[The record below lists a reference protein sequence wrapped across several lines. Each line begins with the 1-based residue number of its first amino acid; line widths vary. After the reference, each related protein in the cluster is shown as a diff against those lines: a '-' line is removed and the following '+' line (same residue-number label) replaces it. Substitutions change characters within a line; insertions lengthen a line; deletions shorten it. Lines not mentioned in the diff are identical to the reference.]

1 MAKVLTHHDTGEVG
15 THWFNSASYGHKQI
29 EGIAEK
35 DPTAGKTHTPP
46 TSVPSPFAQMDLTL
60 SAFKNAT
67 KDKTLEKLRL
77 VDFKLISDCL
87 DIGQVFFDYEK
98 QKEHIRIIV
107 WDRKANIDLLKN
119 SGDNHRRL
127 ADVLELYLNQDKE
140 TYNFADLEKI
150 FLLQYDGRVI
160 GGTSSASLFFSSAND
175 LSFVDIK
182 MSNGD
187 NLLDK
192 EYLHLYKRDIKY
204 QMFLHSLR
212 KKMPDFV
219 KKFPSIDT
227 YLSNN
232 LEILRGYNRDQFNQI
247 DALTPESYMAHA
259 DFVDFEIDSGDSKG
273 RVYIIGDVPLRKLR
287 YDPNKS
293 VESDFAI
300 NSKKYQGD
308 KKPLVL
314 SVGHDG
320 RTNSGEDMIYYENPY
335 RQVKPTVP
343 YYHPLSNWSERA
355 LPELPSIKY
364 PYLVASDFLEPYMI
378 RVPYPV
384 NSQQFFDGNL
394 QNSRDRKG
402 FILPIKK
409 LFFDFFDTQDLK
421 IMLKM
426 EWRAGGSVNVRLEIP
441 IQKGQRIVFERL
453 YNSATNELNIPRPD
467 ENKNEG
473 VIVQH
478 EVGVSVYPF
487 VRMDTV
493 KPDYRLLLVD
503 RDVYDHTKDNDYK
516 LNFYKNDKNTLIPVK
531 EEENHIRYR
540 TRKQEDGRQTLA
552 FFMLNDN
559 FDYIQ
564 IKNDLATGV
573 IVPLFPPASGQT
585 KEFTFAVD
593 FGTTNTHVEYID
605 SSNKEPRPFD
615 ITENDLQIGTFHDRN
630 FINIDASING
640 TSATELFQFPAE
652 YFPEKIGDQN
662 AHRFPQ
668 RTVLTQVSHLKEDD
682 MGSSFA
688 FSDFNIAFNYEKLA
702 ILKGSDLYR
711 NLKWSGTKA
720 QGDKRRVEAFF
731 EELLFMMRAKVLRN
745 GGNLSKT
752 KLVAFYPSSMDGA
765 RKNRFFKLLKELSK
779 KYFGEESDPLF
790 IPESLAPYYH
800 YKNTAAQVNASVR
813 PAVTIDIGG
822 GTTDIVIFQKVTTD
836 EVRSEEKVIVQT
848 SFRFA
853 ANAIF
858 GDGFLRADYSGK
870 EANGFVQRYKD
881 QIKKLITE
889 GKVLYDLEKVY
900 QDIVENNTRSEDITN
915 FFFSLENNK
924 MFTTKT
930 RSTFGKMLEDD
941 DEMRFVFVVFYV
953 AIIYHLAKLMKN
965 QGLTMPAYITFSGNG
980 SRSLE
985 FVTPDTK
992 MLQDLSSIIFAKV
1005 YGVTEY
1011 ERGGLT
1017 IAKGAPDTAK
1027 PATCK
1032 GGLKLTAQEEA
1043 KLKGHESDDVQT
1055 VLLGTFADEN
1065 GIPSVSDKAKP
1076 FTYKDLNL
1084 NTVKI
1089 TNSVEKEVGA
1099 FLQFLFDL
1107 NKDFN
1112 FNKKLSVEGNLGE
1125 YKAQLMSRIDED
1137 LSMGLD
1143 IKKAEIGSDP
1153 DSLDSIIEETLFFY
1167 PLIPALNRLAY
1178 YIHEKNS

>member
-1 MAKVLTHHDTGEVG
+1 MTKALTHHDTGEVG
-15 THWFNSASYGHKQI
+15 THWFNSAAYGHKQI

-35 DPTAGKTHTPP
+35 DPTAGKTHVPP

-87 DIGQVFFDYEK
+87 DIGQIFFDYEK
-98 QKEHIRIIV
+98 QKDKISIVV
-107 WDRKANIDLLKN
+107 WDRKTHIDLLRN

-140 TYNFADLEKI
+140 TYNFADLEQI
-150 FLLQYDGRVI
+150 FLLKYDGRVI
-160 GGTSSASLFFSSAND
+160 GGTSPASLFFSSAND

-187 NLLDK
+187 NLLDTG
-192 EYLHLYKRDIKY
+192 YLHLYKRDIKY
-204 QMFLHSLR
+204 QLFLYSLR
-212 KKMPDFV
+212 KRMTDFV
-219 KKFPSIDT
+219 KKFPTIDT
-227 YLSNN
+227 YLTNN
-232 LEILRGYNRDQFNQI
+232 LEILRGYNRNNFDQI
-247 DALTPESYMAHA
+247 DALTSESYMMHS
-259 DFVDFEIDSGDSKG
+259 DFDDFKIESGDYKG
-273 RVYIIGDVPLRKLR
+273 GIYIVGDVPIRKLY

-300 NSKKYQGD
+300 KSNKYQGG

-320 RTNSGEDMIYYENPY
+320 RTNSGEDMIYYENPF
-335 RQVKPTVP
+335 RQVKPNVP
-343 YYHPLSNWSERA
+343 YYHPLSNWAERP

-384 NSQQFFDGNL
+384 NSSQFFDGNL

-421 IMLKM
+421 TMFKM

-441 IQKGQRIVFERL
+441 IQRGQRIVFERL
-453 YNSATNELNIPRPD
+453 YNPATSETNIPRPD

-473 VIVQH
+473 VIVQN
-478 EVGVSVYPF
+478 EIGVSLYPF
-487 VRMDTV
+487 VRMETV

-503 RDVYDHTKDNDYK
+503 RDIYDHTVSNEYK
-516 LNFYKNDKNTLIPVK
+516 LNFYRNAKNTHIPIR
-531 EEENHIRYR
+531 EEDNQIRYR

-573 IVPLFPPASGQT
+573 IIPLFPPASGQT

-605 SSNKEPRPFD
+605 SSNREPRPFD
-615 ITENDLQIGTFHDRN
+615 ITESDLQIGTFHDRN
-630 FINIDASING
+630 FINVDASING

-652 YFPEKIGDQN
+652 CFPEKIGNQN

-668 RTVLTQVSHLKEDD
+668 RTVLTQVSHLKEHEMD
-682 MGSSFA
+682 SA
-688 FSDFNIAFNYEKLA
+688 VVFSDFNIAFNYEKLA
-702 ILKGSDLYR
+702 ELKGSDLYR

-745 GGNLSKT
+745 GGNLRKT

-765 RKNRFFKLLKELSK
+765 RKTRFFKLWKQLSK
-779 KYFGEESDPLF
+779 TYFGEESDPLF
-790 IPESLAPYYH
+790 VPESLAPYYH
-800 YKNTAAQVNASVR
+800 YKNSAAQVNASVR

-822 GTTDIVIFQKVTTD
+822 GTTDIVIFQKVTS
-836 EVRSEEKVIVQT
+836 EEGRAEEKVILQT

-853 ANAIF
+853 SNAIF
-858 GDGFLRADYSGK
+858 GDGFLRADYTGK

-881 QIKKLITE
+881 PIKKLITE
-889 GKVLYDLEKVY
+889 GKVLYELEKVY
-900 QDIVENNTRSEDITN
+900 QDIVEGNTRSEDITN
-915 FFFSLENNK
+915 FFFSLENDK
-924 MFTTKT
+924 KFITKT
-930 RSTFGKMLEDD
+930 RLTFSKMLEDD
-941 DEMRFVFVVFYV
+941 DEMRFVFVLFYV
-953 AIIYHLAKLMKN
+953 SIIYHLAKLMKS
-965 QGLTMPAYITFSGNG
+965 QGLSMPAYITFSGNG

-985 FVTPDTK
+985 VLTSDTK
-992 MLQDLSSIIFAKV
+992 TLQDLSSIIFVKV

-1011 ERGGLT
+1011 EKGGLT
-1017 IAKGAPDTAK
+1017 IPKVTPSTAK

-1032 GGLKLTAQEEA
+1032 GGLKLTPQEEA
-1043 KLKGHESDDVQT
+1043 KLKGHESDAVQT
-1055 VLLGTFADEN
+1055 VLLGIFANEN
-1065 GIPSVSDKAKP
+1065 GITSVSDKTRP
-1076 FTYKDLNL
+1076 FTYKDLNM
-1084 NTVKI
+1084 NTQRI
-1089 TNSVEKEVGA
+1089 SASVEKEVQS
-1099 FLQFLFDL
+1099 FLKFLFDL

-1112 FNKKLSVEGNLGE
+1112 FNKKLSVEGNLSD
-1125 YKAQLMSRIDED
+1125 YKEELMSKIDED
-1137 LSMGLD
+1137 LSIGLD

-1153 DSLDSIIEETLFFY
+1153 DSLDAPIEETLFFY

-1178 YIHEKNS
+1178 YIHKKNS